1 MLSCIALPSH
11 RAAKGLMHKQSS
23 VDIAFYYLSKT
34 SGIVKYVQDEE
45 KAVHEVLMPF
55 STASIF
61 NYTSSF
67 ME

>member
-1 MLSCIALPSH
+1 
-11 RAAKGLMHKQSS
+11 MHKQSS

-34 SGIVKYVQDEE
+34 SGIVKYVQDKE